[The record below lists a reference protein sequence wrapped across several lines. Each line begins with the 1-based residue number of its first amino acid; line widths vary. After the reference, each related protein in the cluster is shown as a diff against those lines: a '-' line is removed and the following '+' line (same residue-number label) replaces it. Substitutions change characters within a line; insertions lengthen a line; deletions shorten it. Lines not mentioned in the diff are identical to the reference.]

1 MMAARLEG
9 LAWWGERSSYTD
21 GLKNPL
27 SQLTPGFGRV
37 KGGLNKP
44 QINDSSLSDRIP
56 ADVRY
61 CELTAEFHLDS

>member
-1 MMAARLEG
+1 MG
-9 LAWWGERSSYTD
+9 
-21 GLKNPL
+21 
-27 SQLTPGFGRV
+27 GRV
-37 KGGLNKP
+37 VRGGGGRAFKVHRWAQQINKP